1 MPEQVNQMSATNAEP
16 NAEPVLTGKARQ
28 LANLRPWKKGQAPKG
43 GRKPMTEDERIIHR
57 LFYRKLPLLPDGT
70 KIAALEGILMRLRHK
85 AIDKNIDDTDVQL
98 AMVERC
104 MGKPKQQVV
113 ADVTSHEDRRIEIVF
128 PGSYEFDS
136 DHPENAILG
145 GQPLNRK

>member
-1 MPEQVNQMSATNAEP
+1 
-16 NAEPVLTGKARQ
+16 
-28 LANLRPWKKGQAPKG
+28 
-43 GRKPMTEDERIIHR
+43 MTEDERIIHR